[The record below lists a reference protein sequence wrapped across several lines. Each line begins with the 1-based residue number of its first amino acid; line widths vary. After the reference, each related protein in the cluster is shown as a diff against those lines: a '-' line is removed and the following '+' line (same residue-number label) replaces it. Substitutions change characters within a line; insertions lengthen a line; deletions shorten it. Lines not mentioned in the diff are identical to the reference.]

1 MHQSGESTLCSGNS
15 DPRISEVYKNKVTY
29 VIRGACPLRVRCSSA
44 LKPLSSGA
52 PIRREAPSYL
62 DLCGSQQ
69 RGKMMWYAPV
79 FNVLLGYSHFS
90 GQSRSHNQP
99 VSNGAGMYNPLSER
113 GTEHGEQQRM
123 QFPTVIGPERPGT
136 VIKLYCA
143 LAGWFSGLERHPIH
157 QKVAGLIPGQGTY
170 RRQPINV
177 SLSPTFSLKSVNISS
192 GEGFKK
198 CTLSGW
204 QLKVG
209 GPPQNLTAA
218 TADFLQVTF
227 LQVQSWALV
236 ASSLHVSFLKS
247 SPLPGIYSR
256 L

>member
-1 MHQSGESTLCSGNS
+1 MPPCWFCPTGQPSPILTVLQVQWSLCKSPIMLSPELLFYKLFLVHLGREMHQSGESTLCSGNS

-113 GTEHGEQQRM
+113 GTEHGEQ
-123 QFPTVIGPERPGT
+123 
-136 VIKLYCA
+136 
-143 LAGWFSGLERHPIH
+143 
-157 QKVAGLIPGQGTY
+157 
-170 RRQPINV
+170 
-177 SLSPTFSLKSVNISS
+177 
-192 GEGFKK
+192 
-198 CTLSGW
+198 
-204 QLKVG
+204 
-209 GPPQNLTAA
+209 
-218 TADFLQVTF
+218 
-227 LQVQSWALV
+227 
-236 ASSLHVSFLKS
+236 
-247 SPLPGIYSR
+247 
-256 L
+256 